1 MNNETLLKKI
11 SENIIKGN
19 RDTDFKGLY
28 LNLGG
33 QPGVI
38 ELTQTALEQDIEPER
53 IMEESLCQSMEVV
66 DQKYKSN
73 EYMAMEYLASA
84 KCVDDAME
92 ILVHSLEESGIFRP
106 KFVTAAGTS
115 VIYQDTGPKV
125 AAQLLRGF
133 GYEVIDLG
141 LDVPAVQIVDCIKD
155 HQANYVWMSSI
166 NVNYTKEMEHLV
178 NILEG
183 EELHDDVKVVIGGA
197 ATTNQF
203 AEKIGADAYFENVF
217 EVNDI
222 LKSLKDPTGFANIS
236 LQ

>member
-1 MNNETLLKKI
+1 
-11 SENIIKGN
+11 
-19 RDTDFKGLY
+19 
-28 LNLGG
+28 
-33 QPGVI
+33 
-38 ELTQTALEQDIEPER
+38 
-53 IMEESLCQSMEVV
+53 
-66 DQKYKSN
+66 
-73 EYMAMEYLASA
+73 MAMEYLASA

-115 VIYQDTGPKV
+115 VIYQDTGSKI

-141 LDVPAVQIVDCIKD
+141 FDVPAVQIVDCIKD

-197 ATTNQF
+197 ATSNQF

-222 LKSLKDPTGFANIS
+222 LKSLKDPTGFANV
-236 LQ
+236 

>member
-1 MNNETLLKKI
+1 MNNEKLLKKI
-11 SENIIKGN
+11 SENVIKGN
-19 RDTDFKGLY
+19 RDTDFQGIHH
-28 LNLGG
+28 NLGG

-53 IMEESLCQSMEVV
+53 IMEDSLGQSMEEV

-73 EYMAMEYLASA
+73 EYMAMDYLASA
-84 KCVDDAME
+84 KCVNDAME
-92 ILVHSLEESGIFRP
+92 ILVHSLEESGIIRP
-106 KFVTAAGTS
+106 KFVTAAGIS
-115 VIYQDTGPKV
+115 VVIPDTGLKI
-125 AAQLLRGF
+125 AAQLLKGF

-141 LDVPAVQIVDCIKD
+141 FGIPASQIVDCIKD

-166 NVNYTKEMEHLV
+166 NRNYTKEMEQLV
-178 NILEG
+178 NILED

-222 LKSLKDPTGFANIS
+222 LKSLKDYTGFANV
-236 LQ
+236 